1 MILLLTILTEAT
13 QWDAAGTCGGVHVP
27 RWFCSNVLVGLVGI
41 LSPEG
46 DVQPDNLDVLSPA
59 WWPQGIW
66 TCYTVTD
73 FPHSEHSKGSQRKLH
88 GY

>member
-1 MILLLTILTEAT
+1 MILTEAT

-27 RWFCSNVLVGLVGI
+27 RWFCSNVLVGLAGI

-59 WWPQGIW
+59 W
-66 TCYTVTD
+66 
-73 FPHSEHSKGSQRKLH
+73 
-88 GY
+88 